1 VFNSLYSRA
10 VLILLILL
18 SFVGAAGITLTLV
31 TTRQHLE
38 EVDQRLNRD
47 LAAQLVKETS
57 ILEDGRVQ
65 HQNLEHIFHML
76 MVINPRIEVY
86 LLGFDGRILAF
97 SAAEGKV
104 KRESVALEPIESFLS
119 DREHLPLRGDDPRDL
134 ERRKVFSVAPVPG
147 DGSPQGY
154 LYVVLNGEQYES
166 VAQLVRNSY
175 ILRLSSLTA
184 IGYILVALA
193 SALLLFRWLTRRLER
208 LDRRVRSFREARLE
222 DEGTGSTTSV
232 PSSGDEIG
240 RLESSFEQLR
250 TRIERQVEELQ
261 RADALRRE
269 LVANVSHDLRT
280 PLAALRGYLETLLL
294 KGDSLPE
301 KERREY
307 LEIAS
312 RHSEALGELVAELFE
327 LAKLDSGETPL
338 EIESFSMAELAQD
351 IVEKFR
357 LPATKSGVRLSTALT
372 EELPFVEG
380 DIGLIERALDNL
392 IENAIRHTAEGG
404 EVTVSVEPLAHSAR
418 IMVRDTGSGIPA
430 EDRPFIFD
438 RFYRGKNGGAGEGGG
453 SGLGLAITK
462 RILELHGS
470 SIAVESSLGRGTSF
484 SFVLTGVPA

>member
-1 VFNSLYSRA
+1 V
-10 VLILLILL
+10 ILLILL
-18 SFVGAAGITLTLV
+18 SFVGVAGITLTLL

-86 LLGFDGRILAF
+86 LLDLDGRILAF

-119 DREHLPLRGDDPRDL
+119 NRDRLPLRGDDPRDL
-134 ERRKVFSVAPVPG
+134 ERGKVFSVAPVPG
-147 DGSPQGY
+147 DRGPQGY

-175 ILRLSSLTA
+175 ILRLSSVTA

-193 SALLLFRWLTRRLER
+193 CALLLFRWLTRRLER

-222 DEGTGSTTSV
+222 GEGRAPTLGA
-232 PSSGDEIG
+232 SSGDEIG
-240 RLESSFEQLR
+240 RLEASFEQLR
-250 TRIERQVEELQ
+250 TRIERQVEELE

-280 PLAALRGYLETLLL
+280 PLAALRGYLDTLLL

-312 RHSEALGELVAELFE
+312 RHSEALGDLVAELFE

-338 EIESFSMAELAQD
+338 EIEAFSVAELAQD

-357 LPATKSGVRLSTALT
+357 LPATNSGVRLSTALT

-392 IENAIRHTAEGG
+392 IENALRHTAEGG
-404 EVTVSVEPLAHSAR
+404 EVTVSVEPLADSAR
-418 IMVRDTGSGIPA
+418 VMVRDTGSGIPA

-438 RFYRGKNGGAGEGGG
+438 RFYRGQNGGAGGGGG

-470 SIAVESSLGRGTSF
+470 SIAVESSLGHGTSF
-484 SFVLTGVPA
+484 SFVLTGISA